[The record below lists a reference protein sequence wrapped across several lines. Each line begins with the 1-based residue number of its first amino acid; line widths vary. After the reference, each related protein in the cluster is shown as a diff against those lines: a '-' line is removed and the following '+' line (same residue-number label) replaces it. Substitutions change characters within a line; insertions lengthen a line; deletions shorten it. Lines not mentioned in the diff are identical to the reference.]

1 MAEIGMLDP
10 RIVDEPGMGTLE
22 VWDLPTDEPVL
33 EALLRDVFDN
43 WWQDIYFGVLIQGAA
58 WEIKAPNA
66 PSRIGMMDGYMTVD
80 FGPWHFHLCIGETKG
95 MPRTPTPPALA
106 KHRRTHRAELYRQ
119 LQDREGTPN
128 TWGLRLFNG
137 ADEQQLTVFLPS
149 PFLSTEMQVL
159 NPPEFDR
166 LAMWDHLRDAYLSLP
181 PDPRDREGKGFV
193 HS

>member
-1 MAEIGMLDP
+1 MTRTPDLS
-10 RIVDEPGMGTLE
+10 RTVDEAGMGTLE
-22 VWDLPTDEPVL
+22 VWDLATDEPAL

-58 WEIKAPNA
+58 WEIKAPGA
-66 PSRIGMMDGYMTVD
+66 PTRIGMMDGYVTVD

-95 MPRTPTPPALA
+95 MPRTPTPPDLA

-128 TWGLRLFNG
+128 SWGLRLFNG

-159 NPPEFDR
+159 NPPDFAR
-166 LAMWDHLRDAYLSLP
+166 LAMWDHLRDAYLGLP
-181 PDPRDREGKGFV
+181 PDPKDRTGKGFV
-193 HS
+193 HG